1 PGSPGPKSIRRKEE
15 IQDESWGEQAG
26 PHTDEAAVVL
36 QCAHFLD
43 EQTKARGYGWTGD
56 VGRRHRAQRV
66 LWCELSVK
74 VFGNELSTVNCRAMQ
89 NHVKHR
95 SLNLAELAA
104 ELLKGQEAQ
113 VSRRLSLAG
122 EELTFPT
129 VSGLPARLTPN
140 ASAAVSIRVRGAA
153 DLRQRLDFS
162 VNGHVRPR

>member
-1 PGSPGPKSIRRKEE
+1 MHARPTPG
-15 IQDESWGEQAG
+15 
-26 PHTDEAAVVL
+26 AVMGTALALWL
-36 QCAHFLD
+36 Q
-43 EQTKARGYGWTGD
+43 
-56 VGRRHRAQRV
+56 
-66 LWCELSVK
+66 
-74 VFGNELSTVNCRAMQ
+74 
-89 NHVKHR
+89 
-95 SLNLAELAA
+95 
-104 ELLKGQEAQ
+104 GQEAQ